1 MQNNINFVYIFLLFF
16 ICVPGIVV
24 LVSSRKMS
32 HTVTALVHAAIFATI
47 LYVTSF
53 IFQFFQFFQFRPQYL
68 GKNGG
73 RTMENYIASG
83 ETDAGACVFPTTC
96 NTVNDSNICCL
107 AYAAYNPQYTF
118 QWDSVNNQC
127 ACTTCTTYNMP
138 TAWAGEVGELPPPPA
153 VPTSCPVCP
162 SAV

>member
-1 MQNNINFVYIFLLFF
+1 MQNILNFVYIFLLFF
-16 ICVPGIVV
+16 ICVPGIV
-24 LVSSRKMS
+24 LVSSRKMNY
-32 HTVTALVHAAIFATI
+32 TMTALLHAAIFATI
-47 LYVTSF
+47 LYITSF
-53 IFQFFQFFQFRPQYL
+53 IFRVQSQYL
-68 GKNGG
+68 GKNGQ

-107 AYAAYNPQYTF
+107 AYAAYNPEYTF

-138 TAWAGEVGELPPPPA
+138 TAWAGEVGALPPPPTTP
-153 VPTSCPVCP
+153 PTQAPCPICP
-162 SAV
+162 SSTV